1 VAFVDAVAGSP
12 ENGSRPLVAQTV
24 TYRRTPAN
32 ESSVEVTVSFEVHE
46 SVQELCVNVR
56 GTEVQT
62 VEREHVNYY
71 PEEYD
76 CEYRWDTLPES
87 GEVGE
92 PSVTFR
98 VPSVRR
104 DDGYEFVE
112 RDDWALVRAS
122 VESTYRTDYANR
134 PSPVENA
141 SDPRTT
147 YSESF
152 LRSGVA
158 SDGILYFG
166 AASVESWRADGE
178 TVRVVVPS
186 HATVDVPAV
195 RETIA
200 GAATNVTIGDRNGTA
215 TLFAATDPIRG
226 GGVAL
231 WTDDAWVHEDAEPGG
246 PQNVWVHE
254 YVHTRQDWVLG
265 ERVAWL
271 TEGSAEY
278 YAALASYR
286 QGTLSFRGFHDH
298 TTIEYGSDV
307 VLANPN
313 APNWETAQY
322 TKGSRVLAA
331 LDRKIRLATDGNRT
345 LADVLYLVNRHDDE
359 VTYDE
364 FLGMVDRVAGV
375 SFEPWLDRHVTTGAA
390 PGVAYDESWVSP
402 PPSDR
407 DADGDGAN
415 ASVEKR
421 HWLDPFDAD
430 SDGDGLEDGRE
441 VTGPSDPL
449 ANDSD
454 GDGLDDGEEV
464 ALGTSPVT
472 SDTDGDGVSDRG
484 EVAFAGTDPTAAD
497 TDGDGL
503 DDGTERYDSSLNATV
518 ADTDADGLDDGE
530 ELDAG
535 TDPDGPDTDGDGL
548 EDGREAELGTDP
560 LAADTDG
567 DGVSDA
573 EELDAG
579 TDPTAADTDG
589 DGLADAEEVAGETD
603 PLVADSDGDGTVDG
617 EDARPMRAGTTTA
630 SAAAGEETS
639 ADGPTPGF
647 GVATAVLAVLA
658 LAAAARRR
666 TP

>member
-1 VAFVDAVAGSP
+1 MAFVDTVVGSP
-12 ENGSRPLVAQTV
+12 ENDSTPLVAQTV

-32 ESSVEVTVSFEVHE
+32 ESSVEVTVAFEVHE
-46 SVQELCVNVR
+46 SVQELCVNVQ

-122 VESTYRTDYANR
+122 VESTYRTDYANQ

-141 SDPRTT
+141 SDSRTT

-152 LRSGVA
+152 FRSGVA

-186 HATVDVPAV
+186 HVTVDVPAV

-200 GAATNVTIGDRNGTA
+200 GAAANVTIGDRNGTA
-215 TLFAATDPIRG
+215 TVFAATDPIRG

-254 YVHTRQDWVLG
+254 YVHTRQDWDLG

-286 QGTLSFRGFHDH
+286 QGSLSFRGFHDH
-298 TTIEYGSDV
+298 VTVEYGNDV
-307 VLANPN
+307 VLANPE
-313 APNWETAQY
+313 AANWETAQY
-322 TKGSRVLAA
+322 TKGGRVLAA

-345 LADVLYLVNRHDDE
+345 LADVLYLVNRHE
-359 VTYDE
+359 EKVTYE
-364 FLGMVDRVAGV
+364 AFLGMVERVAGV
-375 SFEPWLDRHVTTGAA
+375 SFEPWLDRHVTTSAA
-390 PGVAYDESWVSP
+390 PGVAYDESWVSRP
-402 PPSDR
+402 PTDR

-421 HWLDPFDAD
+421 RWLDPFDAD
-430 SDGDGLEDGRE
+430 SDDDGLEDGRE
-441 VTGPSDPL
+441 VTGSSDPR

-454 GDGLDDGEEV
+454 GDGLDDGAEV
-464 ALGTSPVT
+464 DAGTSPVA
-472 SDTDGDGVSDRG
+472 SDTDGDGLSDRA

-497 TDGDGL
+497 ADGDGL
-503 DDGTERYDSSLNATV
+503 DDGTERYDASLNATV

-535 TDPDGPDTDGDGL
+535 TDPDVPDTDEDGL
-548 EDGREAELGTDP
+548 DDGREDELGTDP
-560 LAADTDG
+560 L
-567 DGVSDA
+567 
-573 EELDAG
+573 
-579 TDPTAADTDG
+579 AADTDG

-617 EDARPMRAGTTTA
+617 EDARPIRAGTTTV
-630 SAAAGEETS
+630 STAAGEETS
-639 ADGPTPGF
+639 ADGPTRGF
-647 GVATAVLAVLA
+647 GVATAVVAVLA
-658 LAAAARRR
+658 LAVAARRR